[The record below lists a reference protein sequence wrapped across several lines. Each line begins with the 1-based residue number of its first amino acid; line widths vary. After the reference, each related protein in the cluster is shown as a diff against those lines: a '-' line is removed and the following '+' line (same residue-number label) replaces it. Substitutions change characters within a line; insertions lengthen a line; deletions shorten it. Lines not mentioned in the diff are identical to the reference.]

1 MQSHLSLFAEEQIVL
16 FCGSRNDSSL
26 KISIKAGQELLHVLE
41 KQDVH
46 IHEAITLNC

>member
-1 MQSHLSLFAEEQIVL
+1 MHPRLSLSAEEQIVP

-26 KISIKAGQELLHVLE
+26 TNSIKAGQELLHVLE

>member
-26 KISIKAGQELLHVLE
+26 TNSIKAGQELLHVLE
-41 KQDVH
+41 KQDSPY
-46 IHEAITLNC
+46 T